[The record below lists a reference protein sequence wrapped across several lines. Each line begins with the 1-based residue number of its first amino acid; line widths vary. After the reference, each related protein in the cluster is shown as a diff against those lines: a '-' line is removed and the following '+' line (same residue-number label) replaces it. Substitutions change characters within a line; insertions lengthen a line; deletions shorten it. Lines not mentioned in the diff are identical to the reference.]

1 MNLGE
6 PAAPE
11 APPAPEIDNLE
22 DAVAAG
28 QVQPF
33 SLAELGLSEEEIA
46 ALNLGE
52 PAAPETPATDLVELD
67 TTEAAQASADTAEE
81 SSLLTSD
88 LKPFSLTDL
97 GLSDDEI
104 SELGLDLPSDADRD
118 ESMGLDLTEE
128 ELEGLDGGDL
138 NWATQQTEPIAPES
152 AQMPPQLTTGDLV
165 VDRLIALGHQQGYVD
180 IADIM
185 ADFED
190 PEAEAARI
198 EEIGQ
203 LLHDA
208 QIEIRDGD
216 EVIDMDADYEE
227 DQAETEPAEQT
238 DERLA
243 PALLRPRQHSRAR
256 DSDLATDDVD

>member
-1 MNLGE
+1 MLIG
-6 PAAPE
+6 
-11 APPAPEIDNLE
+11 
-22 DAVAAG
+22 
-28 QVQPF
+28 
-33 SLAELGLSEEEIA
+33 
-46 ALNLGE
+46 
-52 PAAPETPATDLVELD
+52 TM
-67 TTEAAQASADTAEE
+67 
-81 SSLLTSD
+81 
-88 LKPFSLTDL
+88 
-97 GLSDDEI
+97 
-104 SELGLDLPSDADRD
+104 
-118 ESMGLDLTEE
+118 SMGLDLTEE

-138 NWATQQTEPIAPES
+138 NWATQQAEPIAPDP

-165 VDRLIALGHQQGYVD
+165 VDRLIALGRQQGYVD

-227 DQAETEPAEQT
+227 DQAETETAEQT
-238 DERLA
+238 DEWMAA
-243 PALLRPRQHSRAR
+243 PDIPPPAAPTFPPR
-256 DSDLATDDVD
+256 DLDLATDDVDRLGLAEADAPTPDTSAQPLSDEPNMTPFSLSDLGLSDDEINALGLDEPAAPAEPPAPAEPALTPFSLSELGLSDDEIASLGLGESPSRPQRPSHLRRPSLSSRRFL